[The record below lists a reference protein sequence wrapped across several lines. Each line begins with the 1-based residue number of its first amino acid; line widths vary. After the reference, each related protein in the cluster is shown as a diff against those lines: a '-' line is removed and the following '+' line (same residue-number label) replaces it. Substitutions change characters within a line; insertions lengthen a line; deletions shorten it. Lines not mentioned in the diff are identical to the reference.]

1 MAIHINKN
9 NLMKSFQC
17 RKDVVQSSLQH
28 NTEIQIINNKLDK
41 LLIMNK

>member
-9 NLMKSFQC
+9 NLMKFFQY
-17 RKDVVQSSLQH
+17 RKDAIQSSRQH